1 MTAKT
6 FRACLS
12 GMEHQTTEIQAT
24 GKLRGFTFTGF
35 DGEVFQVRD
44 TLKGLA
50 AIKKALNSP
59 LQALYVR
66 EEKNRRGQVVGIF
79 VIAISAEGFLY
90 SHQGSKTMLALLEG
104 LPVRQVK
111 K

>member
-1 MTAKT
+1 
-6 FRACLS
+6 
-12 GMEHQTTEIQAT
+12 MEHQTTEIQAT

-44 TLKGLA
+44 TFEGLA
-50 AIKKALNSP
+50 AIKKALNRP
-59 LQALYVR
+59 LRALYAR
-66 EEKNRRGQVVGIF
+66 TEKNRRGQIVGVF
-79 VIAISAEGFLY
+79 VIAISADGHLY
-90 SHQGSKTMLALLEG
+90 SHQGKAGLLNLLEG